1 MKEDFLKVLKTKK
14 MKVDLLNGVVL
25 ELNYD
30 KELKAFRG
38 YWKEENIN
46 VGIWQLQTLFDIYT
60 KKMNSVEL
68 IV

>member
-1 MKEDFLKVLKTKK
+1 

-30 KELKAFRG
+30 KDLKAFRG

-46 VGIWQLQTLFDIYT
+46 VGIWKLQTLFDIYT
-60 KKMNSVEL
+60 KKINTMEL
-68 IV
+68 VV

>member
-14 MKVDLLNGVVL
+14 MKVDLLNGVIL

-46 VGIWQLQTLFDIYT
+46 VGIWKLQTLFDIYT
-60 KKMNSVEL
+60 KKINTMEL
-68 IV
+68 VV

>member
-14 MKVDLLNGVVL
+14 MKVDLLNGVIL

-46 VGIWQLQTLFDIYT
+46 VGIWKLQTLFDIYT
-60 KKMNSVEL
+60 KKINTMEL
-68 IV
+68 VI

>member
-30 KELKAFRG
+30 KDLKAFRG

-46 VGIWQLQTLFDIYT
+46 VGIWKLQTLFDIYT
-60 KKMNSVEL
+60 KKINTLEL

>member
-60 KKMNSVEL
+60 KKINTMEL
-68 IV
+68 VV